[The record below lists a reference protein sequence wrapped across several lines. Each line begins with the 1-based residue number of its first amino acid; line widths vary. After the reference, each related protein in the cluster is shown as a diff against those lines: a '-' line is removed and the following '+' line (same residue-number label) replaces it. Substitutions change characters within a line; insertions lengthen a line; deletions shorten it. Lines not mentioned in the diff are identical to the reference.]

1 MSEFK
6 DDSIYW
12 LSLVLF
18 NVAMCSS
25 VLLFAKIT
33 EHIFFLRLY
42 YSLIFVNFG
51 ICILIYMVTIN
62 SNDGYINVIQFLI
75 IGIQTKCLLNFY
87 HNKQIKKI
95 YSIIILILEIV
106 TTIMSLYIF
115 VDTSMKKIN
124 YYFYIFCMTTGT
136 TYIYQFILID
146 NTSVYKTIK
155 DKYRFKQITS
165 FSKEEEC
172 SICLEKFVEPVVKTE
187 CKHLFH
193 KECIERA
200 YEQNTNCPLCRM
212 NLV

>member
-1 MSEFK
+1 MSVFY
-6 DDSIYW
+6 DDSLYW

-18 NVAMCSS
+18 NVAICSS
-25 VLLFAKIT
+25 VLLFAKIS

-42 YSLIFVNFG
+42 YFLIFVNFSVSMM
-51 ICILIYMVTIN
+51 IYMVTIN

-75 IGIQTKCLLNFY
+75 VGIHTKCLIDFY
-87 HNKQIKKI
+87 HKKQIKKI
-95 YSIIILILEIV
+95 YPIIILILEIF
-106 TTIMSLYIF
+106 TAIMSLYIF

-124 YYFYIFCMTTGT
+124 YYFYIFCMTTGPA
-136 TYIYQFILID
+136 YVYQFVLMYH
-146 NTSVYKTIK
+146 TSVYNTIK
-155 DKYRFKQITS
+155 DKYRFKQVS
-165 FSKEEEC
+165 QFPEEEC

-200 YEQNTNCPLCRM
+200 YEQNKNCPLCRM